1 MGADHIQESLRDEVL
16 CRSVFYGAL
25 SLALHPPSPESL
37 KSLQSGDTRLAL
49 LDAAVLLMARAP
61 TEDGSG
67 EATTPDESA
76 VDLIARVGA
85 WLRTFDSLT
94 LEAWPAAYTRLF
106 GHTARGLVC
115 PYETEYGQE
124 GLFEQPRQLAKIM
137 GFYHAFG
144 LTTRD
149 AERERVDHL
158 SCELEFLDFLSRKE
172 AVALES
178 NDAVLRSETQKAT
191 RLFLR
196 DHVGRFGFAFAR
208 LLRENAPTE
217 FWGRLGDLLFD
228 FLTLECRRLGL
239 PPGMQLLSLRTAE
252 EDAVPMACG
261 EPSDLIQLKLP
272 G

>member
-1 MGADHIQESLRDEVL
+1 MVTGHNREPQRDQAL

-25 SLALHPPSPESL
+25 SLSLHRPSQESL
-37 KSLQSGDTRLAL
+37 ESLRSEDARLAL
-49 LDAAVLLMARAP
+49 LDAADLLMAIAP
-61 TEDGSG
+61 PTNAPG
-67 EATTPDESA
+67 EATATDESA
-76 VDLIARVGA
+76 VDLVGRMND
-85 WLRTFDSLT
+85 WVQTFESLT
-94 LEAWPAAYTRLF
+94 LEAWLHAYARLF
-106 GHTARGLVC
+106 GHTARGLLC
-115 PYETEYGQE
+115 PYEAEYGQE
-124 GLFEQPRQLAKIM
+124 GLFEQPRRLATIM

-149 AERERVDHL
+149 AERERADHI

-178 NDAVLRSETQKAT
+178 YDAVLRSETQKAT

-208 LLRENAPTE
+208 LLRENGPTG

-228 FLTLECRRLGL
+228 FLTFECRRLGL
-239 PPGMQLLSLRTAE
+239 PPGMPLLSLRSAE

-261 EPSDLIQLKLP
+261 EPSDLIQLKIP

>member
-1 MGADHIQESLRDEVL
+1 MVTDHIQESLRDEAL

-25 SLALHPPSPESL
+25 SLALHPPSQESL
-37 KSLQSGDTRLAL
+37 KSLQSGDAWLAL
-49 LDAAVLLMARAP
+49 LDAAVLLMANAP
-61 TEDGSG
+61 PANAPG
-67 EATTPDESA
+67 EATATQETP
-76 VDLIARVGA
+76 VDLVARVED
-85 WLRTFDSLT
+85 WVRTLDSLT
-94 LEAWPAAYTRLF
+94 LEAWLAVHAKLF
-106 GHTARGLVC
+106 GHTARGVVC
-115 PYETEYGQE
+115 PYEAEYGQE
-124 GLFEQPRQLAKIM
+124 GLFEQPRQLARIM

-149 AERERVDHL
+149 AERERADHI

-178 NDAVLRSETQKAT
+178 NDSALQSETQKAT

-196 DHVGRFGFAFAR
+196 DHMARFGFAFAR
-208 LLRENAPTE
+208 LLRENEPTG
-217 FWGRLGDLLFD
+217 FWGRLGELLFD
-228 FLTLECRRLGL
+228 FLTFECRRLRL